1 MRVTRVVVPGLDI
14 IAKRV
19 QLSDDRARYV
29 AKVLRLKSGTP
40 ITLVD
45 GRGGEFYGVVEIKGR
60 ADVFVDINEYRLID
74 RESALQIELILG
86 VSRGDR
92 MDFAIQKAVELG
104 VYSVTPVVTE
114 RGVVKLDERRTVQR
128 QHHWSEIARGACEQ
142 CGRNVTPDVHQPTS
156 LRSWLD
162 MRDRNVKG
170 IVLQPMAALSL
181 DELRN
186 DPAANVQV
194 LVGPEGGLT
203 DDEISAAEA
212 AGFTAL
218 RLGPRTLR
226 AETAAMAVICALQVV
241 WGDLS

>member
-1 MRVTRVVVPGLDI
+1 
-14 IAKRV
+14 
-19 QLSDDRARYV
+19 
-29 AKVLRLKSGTP
+29 
-40 ITLVD
+40 
-45 GRGGEFYGVVEIKGR
+45 
-60 ADVFVDINEYRLID
+60 
-74 RESALQIELILG
+74 
-86 VSRGDR
+86 
-92 MDFAIQKAVELG
+92 
-104 VYSVTPVVTE
+104 
-114 RGVVKLDERRTVQR
+114 
-128 QHHWSEIARGACEQ
+128 
-142 CGRNVTPDVHQPTS
+142 
-156 LRSWLD
+156 